1 MELIRSVVQG
11 VECFWLAILPLPS
24 NIIDKIYAICRNFI
38 WETKRPPIAWNLVC
52 KTKED
57 GGLGLKN
64 LTAWNKALLAK
75 TLWNIHQKQDSLWI
89 KWINHIYRSYD
100 SVLEWH
106 WHREK
111 SPLIKQILLIR
122 DILIERKGSK
132 DAAIDCLNCWF
143 GGTGGVSQAYDFF
156 VGKVGKWPW
165 KPLLWKS
172 CILPKHRIALWMF
185 SHGKFLTR
193 DRLGICQIKNVC
205 CVKMPMKLLI
215 TCFLNAS
222 SPLKYEILSG
232 TGLA

>member
-1 MELIRSVVQG
+1 M
-11 VECFWLAILPLPS
+11 
-24 NIIDKIYAICRNFI
+24 
-38 WETKRPPIAWNLVC
+38 
-52 KTKED
+52 
-57 GGLGLKN
+57 GLKN